1 MGAFE
6 QAGGLMNLYAK
17 QKTDRML
24 MGIELPASWFQ
35 SLNSFYNNI
44 SSIYWWILDALEI
57 KRKGSFFTL
66 QDSNRNPNNGYGIH
80 VHEICS
86 FRL

>member
-1 MGAFE
+1 
-6 QAGGLMNLYAK
+6 MNLYAK